1 MKGKRSLWLSLMPHS
16 CSGQMGMA
24 SKDVLQLGLVMMK
37 HFLENVNDD
46 ILGGE
51 DCVVTG
57 NG

>member
-1 MKGKRSLWLSLMPHS
+1 
-16 CSGQMGMA
+16 MA